1 MDKPVSDLRNRS
13 PGPGAAHKTAL
24 QITPPVSVA
33 LGRHEWKNK
42 ITSISSSSSK
52 YKNVFVVRFKTFL
65 KCSKNCSSFEFVL
78 MRRTDIQLSE
88 KLKTYSLPCNKHL
101 NDEDTEEDEG
111 GTAGVVFEHRQIQGS
126 ILRKAEDTYYVSF
139 SVLKWLKCKSMMKQS
154 FILNIKSH
162 PPVLP
167 DLSSETTELS
177 RSLQTCT
184 TAYNTWREV
193 SGHGRRKAG
202 NEGGIW
208 VINSLLLW
216 DLHFRCSVLWL
227 FLEWA
232 LGTCCT
238 ALCWITPDATTW
250 CNGKEKNLKT
260 WKKTEVII
268 SVHYKQIILLN
279 TTDHYGG
286 S

>member
-52 YKNVFVVRFKTFL
+52 YKNVFVVRFKTFF
-65 KCSKNCSSFEFVL
+65 KCSKNCSSEFVL
-78 MRRTDIQLSE
+78 MRRTDIQISE

-162 PPVLP
+162 QPVLP

-184 TAYNTWREV
+184 TACNTWREV

-202 NEGGIW
+202 NEGGIG
-208 VINSLLLW
+208 VINSPSMRFTFQVLCIVTVFKVNTGHM
-216 DLHFRCSVLWL
+216 LHCSVL
-227 FLEWA
+227 
-232 LGTCCT
+232 
-238 ALCWITPDATTW
+238 DHTW
-250 CNGKEKNLKT
+250 CNNLMQRQRKKISKHEKTLR
-260 WKKTEVII
+260 
-268 SVHYKQIILLN
+268 S
-279 TTDHYGG
+279 
-286 S
+286 